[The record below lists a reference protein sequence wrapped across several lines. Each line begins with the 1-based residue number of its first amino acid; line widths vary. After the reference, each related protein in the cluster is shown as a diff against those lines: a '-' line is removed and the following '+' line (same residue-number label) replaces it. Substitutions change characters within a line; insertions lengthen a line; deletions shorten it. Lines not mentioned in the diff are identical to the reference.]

1 VESIF
6 KTYFDDAFEIMPNL
20 TDQFFKNPTASLIN
34 LECYPWMLNK
44 ALLIGDASHAMVPFY
59 GQGMNSGFE
68 DVFILDEL
76 IGKLGTNAWELVFA
90 KFQKI
95 RKPDTDAICRL
106 AMENFEE
113 MRDQVADPKFLL
125 RKRIEAKLHALF
137 PKDWIPL
144 YTMVTFS
151 NMPYSEAYTQGKLQE
166 MIMDKVMADP
176 LITQN
181 WDKLDYEDIIN
192 QMDKA
197 KAV

>member
-1 VESIF
+1 
-6 KTYFDDAFEIMPNL
+6 
-20 TDQFFKNPTASLIN
+20 
-34 LECYPWMLNK
+34 
-44 ALLIGDASHAMVPFY
+44 MVPFY